1 MPVGLPARR
10 LEPPALTQF
19 TSSGHCPVGLPARR
33 LEPLT
38 GHASCLPIPAG
49 YGAGFVEVIAVL
61 ELLKACAQAI
71 AEALGDLDDW
81 GLAGTTEGQHWSDL
95 AADAAALEVLAPA
108 GVGILS
114 EESGLR
120 DPGRRIVVIIDPL
133 DGSTN
138 AARRLPW
145 YATSLC
151 AVDADGPLAAVVV
164 NQATGVTYE
173 ATRGGGARR
182 DGRTISVSS
191 ATELGQALVV
201 VNGLPDRH
209 WGWAQYRSLGAAA
222 LDLCAVADG
231 SVDGYVDCSPDG
243 LGLWDYSGGML
254 VLSEA
259 GGVVADLRQEPLLEL
274 STDCR
279 RSLVAAS
286 TAQLQ
291 GALARARSGEPVL

>member
-1 MPVGLPARR
+1 M
-10 LEPPALTQF
+10 
-19 TSSGHCPVGLPARR
+19 
-33 LEPLT
+33 
-38 GHASCLPIPAG
+38 
-49 YGAGFVEVIAVL
+49 EVSAVL
-61 ELLKACAQAI
+61 ELLYASAEAI
-71 AEALGDLDDW
+71 AEALGGLDDW
-81 GLAGTTEGQHWSDL
+81 GLTGTTEGQHWSDL

-120 DPGRRIVVIIDPL
+120 DSEREIVVIIDPL

-151 AVDADGPLAAVVV
+151 AVDAEGPLAAVVV

-173 ATRGGGARR
+173 AVRGGGANR
-182 DGRTISVSS
+182 DGRAIAASS
-191 ATELGQALVV
+191 ATELARSLVV
-201 VNGLPDRH
+201 VNGLPGRH

-259 GGVVADLRQEPLLEL
+259 GGVVADLQQRPLLEL
-274 STDCR
+274 RTDCR

-286 TAQLQ
+286 TASLQ
-291 GALARARSGEPVL
+291 GALVRARTGDADP